1 MNSKPSGTT
10 KMTEGSPLK
19 HILLFAVP
27 LFAGNIFQ
35 QIYSAVDTA
44 VAGYNLGD
52 KAIAAIG
59 ATSALYSLIIDLAT
73 GLNSGYSIVIS
84 QCFGG
89 GDTEKLKRAIA
100 AAIILNILSAA
111 VMTGVSLIFLKP
123 LMALMNTP
131 AEIFGEGFS
140 YMAVICGGMI
150 FTVIYNMF
158 AGILR
163 ALGNSRIPL
172 YCLMISCAVN
182 ICLDILFVSVMKT
195 GVAGAAYATIIAE
208 AVSALVCGIFILV
221 KYRHILPQKKHFGFS
236 GGIYRDLIATG
247 VSMGLM
253 YCIVDMGSVI
263 FQRANNSLGEMYI
276 SAHTSARRLI
286 NIFMQP
292 LGTLATASSTF
303 IGQNYGAG
311 QYGRIKTALK
321 QVVLMEIVWSAFS
334 CGLVWICGGGL
345 IKLTTGTENGE
356 IISTAV
362 LSLRWHLSF
371 FPALG
376 ILLCLR
382 TAMQAM
388 GRKTAPVLSSAIELI
403 LKIASAVWLIPI
415 YGFLGTCMTE
425 PVIWTAMLIFLS
437 AAFWAARKKIFA
449 EGKNQKEKEN
459 EVI

>member
-1 MNSKPSGTT
+1 MNAESSSTT

-19 HILLFAVP
+19 HILLFALP
-27 LFAGNIFQ
+27 LFVGNIFQ
-35 QIYSAVDTA
+35 QVYGAVDTA

-89 GDTEKLKRAIA
+89 GETEKLKRAIA
-100 AAIILNILSAA
+100 ASVILNILSAA
-111 VMTGVSLIFLKP
+111 VMTGASLIFLKP

-131 AEIFGEGFS
+131 AEIFDEAFS

-150 FTVIYNMF
+150 FTVVYNMF

-172 YCLMISCAVN
+172 YCLIISCVMN
-182 ICLDILFVSVMKT
+182 ICLDILFVRVMKT
-195 GVAGAAYATIIAE
+195 GVAGAAYATIIAQ
-208 AVSALVCGIFILV
+208 ALSALVCGIFIFA
-221 KYRHILPQKKHFGFS
+221 KYRHIWPRKKHFGFS
-236 GGIYRDLIATG
+236 RSIYRDLIATG

-253 YCIVDMGSVI
+253 YCVVDVGSVI
-263 FQRANNSLGEMYI
+263 FQRANNSLGESII

-286 NIFMQP
+286 NILMQP
-292 LGTLATASSTF
+292 LGTVATASSTF
-303 IGQNYGAG
+303 IGQNYGAR

-321 QVVLMEIVWSAFS
+321 QVVLMELIWSAFS
-334 CGLVWICGGGL
+334 CGLVWICGGAL
-345 IKLTTGTENGE
+345 VKLTTGTENLE
-356 IISTAV
+356 ILSAAV

-382 TAMQAM
+382 TAMQGM
-388 GRKTAPVLSSAIELI
+388 GKKTAPVFSSVIELM
-403 LKIASAVWLIPI
+403 LKIVAAIWLIPI
-415 YGFLGTCMTE
+415 YGFFGTCITE
-425 PVIWTAMLIFLS
+425 PIIWTVMLIFLS
-437 AAFWAARKKIFA
+437 AAFFAGRKKIFA
-449 EGKNQKEKEN
+449 AENNAKEN
-459 EVI
+459 KYEVI

>member
-1 MNSKPSGTT
+1 MNSKTSDAA

-27 LFAGNIFQ
+27 LFVGNIFQ
-35 QIYSAVDTA
+35 QIYGAVDTA

-52 KAIAAIG
+52 DAIAAIG

-89 GDTEKLKRAIA
+89 GDEEKLKRAIA
-100 AAIILNILSAA
+100 TSVILNILSAA

-123 LMALMNTP
+123 LMRLMNTP
-131 AEIFGEGFS
+131 AEIFKEAYS
-140 YMAVICGGMI
+140 YMAVICGGMV

-158 AGILR
+158 AGIMR

-172 YCLMISCAVN
+172 YCLIVSCTVN
-182 ICLDILFVSVMKT
+182 ICLDILFIGVLKT
-195 GVAGAAYATIIAE
+195 GVAGAAYATIAAQ
-208 AVSALVCGIFILV
+208 AVSALVCGIFIFAKFGRV
-221 KYRHILPQKKHFGFS
+221 LPRKKHFGFE
-236 GGIYRDLIATG
+236 GGIYRDLITAG

-253 YCIVDMGSVI
+253 YCVVDAGSVI
-263 FQRANNSLGEMYI
+263 FQRANNGLGGTFI

-311 QYGRIKTALK
+311 LYGRIKTAIK
-321 QVVLMEIVWSAFS
+321 QVVLMELIWSLFS
-334 CGLVWICGGGL
+334 LSLVWICGGAL
-345 IKLTTGTENGE
+345 VKLTTGTGNGE
-356 IISTAV
+356 ILSYAV

-388 GRKTAPVLSSAIELI
+388 GRKTAPVLSSAIELV
-403 LKIASAVWLIPI
+403 LKIASAVWLIPV
-415 YGFLGTCMTE
+415 YGFLGTCITE
-425 PVIWTAMLIFLS
+425 PAVWTVMLTFLS
-437 AAFWAARKKIFA
+437 AAYFAGRKKLFA
-449 EGKNQKEKEN
+449 AENFAKEDKK
-459 EVI
+459 